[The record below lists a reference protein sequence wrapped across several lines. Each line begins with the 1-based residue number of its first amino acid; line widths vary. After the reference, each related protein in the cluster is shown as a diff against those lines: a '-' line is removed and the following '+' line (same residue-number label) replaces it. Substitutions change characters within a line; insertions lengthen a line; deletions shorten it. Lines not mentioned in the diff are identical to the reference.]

1 MNPMARPQD
10 TASRNQVTTV
20 AVALGSRAMRFLL
33 ALLAVIGL
41 LASPVSATAAQATCQ
56 GHGDAMMSMPMADM
70 PGMDHADGAADPC
83 CDPAQDAPPSKHD
96 GMSCLLAC
104 IAMCGVTAALPSTP
118 PISLLRADHFAPA
131 PGRMASLTPHD
142 PGRLERPPRPIT

>member
-1 MNPMARPQD
+1 
-10 TASRNQVTTV
+10 
-20 AVALGSRAMRFLL
+20 MRFLL

-56 GHGDAMMSMPMADM
+56 GHGEAMMSMAMADM
-70 PGMDHADGAADPC
+70 PGMDHAAGEVDPC
-83 CDPAQDAPPSKHD
+83 CDPAKDKAPSKHD
-96 GMSCLLAC
+96 EMSCLLAC

-118 PISLLRADHFAPA
+118 PLGLLKADHFAPA